1 MLARSVR
8 GCHANGNAGYRGGI
22 GGGRMAR
29 MEETDKTYTAWGV
42 DEGVHEATGLK
53 PMLTSEEQV
62 GLLKAKGVAFERCDE
77 EKAID
82 ALTRQGTFMHLA
94 SCRRLFQKHEEGP
107 KKGQYVRLDFDDLL
121 AMDKLDAEIRRC
133 FLMASQ
139 DVERLAK
146 TAIISRI
153 SEDQAEDGYGIV
165 ADFMESQGGRYR
177 GYIERDLRARMTA
190 EVEGDLYSGRIIGH
204 YREAMPV
211 WAFLEVVTFG
221 TLLAFYLFCSERWGE
236 ADMREEHYVLKGVK
250 AVRNCCSH
258 GSCIVNGMDA
268 TYESDYS
275 LSTLVYDWLGEV
287 GVPNSKTRRSKLK
300 NRRVQQLLETLV
312 MFDRLGGQALCP
324 STTKALSA
332 LSASISDTCER
343 YGDQNGFVSYLRFLG
358 NLLDK
363 AA

>member
-1 MLARSVR
+1 
-8 GCHANGNAGYRGGI
+8 
-22 GGGRMAR
+22 MAR
-29 MEETDKTYTAWGV
+29 MEETDKTYTAWGIG
-42 DEGVHEATGLK
+42 EGVHEATGLK
-53 PMLTSEEQV
+53 PMLTPEEQV
-62 GLLKAKGVAFERCDE
+62 ALLKAKGVAFERCDE
-77 EKAID
+77 EKAVD

-312 MFDRLGGQALCP
+312 MFDRLGGQTLCP

-332 LSASISDTCER
+332 LSDGISDTCER